1 MKHPESKE
9 SSASTSAG
17 RTGARN
23 AEAPASALTSAR
35 RLWAGSARA
44 PASCPHQRRKS
55 TCKECG
61 GGTLLCPH
69 QRLNRKDRCKECG
82 GGKGLCPHQRQK
94 SKCKECAPSGPAE
107 GEGALRLAP
116 PQGDGAPAVGAQHA
130 GAPGLPAAPSAARLD
145 APLRVAPVSPGVENV
160 CVCVCCVCVCVC
172 VWTWPPSSRRSVQ
185 ETPPPAPCSTKT
197 RRVRPR
203 ASSRIPRTS
212 RPTTT
217 PPSLPAPCTTQAR
230 QGRPRHPAPQ
240 GWMRPHPPPATHR
253 ARDPCNVT
261 STISVRRYCAGRDA
275 LRLDA
280 ITVHTFPDILPP
292 CRVVPSPGE
301 RRARPFARPSW

>member
-1 MKHPESKE
+1 MQGLRRLRPLPSQAPEE
-9 SSASTSAG
+9 YGQGVQGRQHLARTSAG
-17 RTGARN
+17 KARARSAEAARSSARTSARRASARS
-23 AEAPASALTSAR
+23 AEAPACR
-35 RLWAGSARA
+35 
-44 PASCPHQRRKS
+44 HQR
-55 TCKECG
+55 
-61 GGTLLCPH
+61 
-69 QRLNRKDRCKECG
+69 RKDRCKECG

-145 APLRVAPVSPGVENV
+145 APLRVSPVSPGVENV
-160 CVCVCCVCVCVC
+160 CVCVLRVCVCVC